1 MKGATHSK
9 WSLPRPPLEWR
20 VGISWIILFLC
31 ALPLQGEQ
39 ISSQGHSILER
50 SLRFL
55 TLSDESVRMVLLGT
69 ILMGLSCGVMGGL
82 VVTRRLSLFGDTL
95 SHAVLPGVAVGFLW
109 SQSKDSWAI
118 LVGATVAG
126 FLGVALISLL
136 RKTSR
141 IRQDSALGLVL
152 SGFYALG
159 ICMLTRIQ
167 KMEFGNQSGIDKYL
181 FGQVVGLSSSDLW
194 TMAFSC
200 LLILTLTILLYK
212 ELLVAGF
219 DSEYARSIGLPV
231 DFLQYLLWLLLAF
244 AVITSLQVVGVVL
257 VSALL
262 VIPAATASLIT
273 DKMRAILIWS
283 AMLGCMAGATGAFLS
298 FLGNQLPT
306 GPIIVLVS
314 AVFFLWALFFHPQN
328 GLLFKWLSARNR
340 NQRIALENTLKAV
353 YQELES
359 IQFQKETTSV
369 SQLAKRRRI
378 GMPQAHRETDAL
390 VARQYAT
397 VHPVEDK
404 LAAPPRPTLISLTPK
419 GWGTAC
425 RIVRNH
431 RLWELYLTNEARYA
445 PDHVHDDAEKIEH
458 VLGEE
463 TVRRIE
469 RILSNPKKD
478 PHGKLIP
485 SQQDIDRGFIA

>member
-1 MKGATHSK
+1 MTNARKLES
-9 WSLPRPPLEWR
+9 PRPRLPLTGR
-20 VGISWIILFLC
+20 LTICLAFLFLFV
-31 ALPLQGEQ
+31 LPLQGEQ
-39 ISSQGHSILER
+39 ISSQGDTILER
-50 SLRFL
+50 GYRFL

-69 ILMGLSCGVMGGL
+69 ILMGLSCGIMGGL
-82 VVTRRLSLFGDTL
+82 IVTRRLSLFGDTL

-118 LVGATVAG
+118 LAGATVAG

-136 RKTSR
+136 MKTSR

-194 TMAFSC
+194 TMGFSC
-200 LLILTLTILLYK
+200 LFVLTLTILLYK

-244 AVITSLQVVGVVL
+244 AVITSLQIIGVVL

-283 AMLGCMAGATGAFLS
+283 AMLGCLAGATGAFLS

-314 AVFFLWALFFHPQN
+314 AAFFLAALFFHPQN
-328 GLLFKWLSARNR
+328 GLLFKWFSSRDR
-340 NQRIALENTLKAV
+340 NQRIQRENTLKAV

-359 IQFQKETTSV
+359 IDFQKETISV

-390 VARQYAT
+390 VAKRYAT
-397 VHPVEDK
+397 LHPVEDK
-404 LAAPPRPTLISLTPK
+404 LSAPPRPTLLSLTPK

-469 RILSNPKKD
+469 RILSNPRKD

>member
-1 MKGATHSK
+1 MNARTLEGSQ
-9 WSLPRPPLEWR
+9 PRLSFVMR
-20 VGISWIILFLC
+20 IGFGFVLLFLC
-31 ALPLQGEQ
+31 SLPLQGEQ
-39 ISSQGHSILER
+39 IGSQNDTLLER
-50 SLRFL
+50 SYRFL
-55 TLSDESVRMVLLGT
+55 SLSDDSVRVVLLGT
-69 ILMGLSCGVMGGL
+69 ILMGLSCGIMGGL
-82 VVTRRLSLFGDTL
+82 IVTRRLSLFGDTL

-118 LVGATVAG
+118 LAGATIAG

-200 LLILTLTILLYK
+200 MLILTLSILLYK

-231 DFLQYLLWLLLAF
+231 DLLQYLLWLLLAF

-273 DKMRAILIWS
+273 DKMRAILVWS
-283 AMLGCMAGATGAFLS
+283 ALLGCAAGASGAFLS
-298 FLGNQLPT
+298 FLGSQLPT

-314 AVFFLWALFFHPQN
+314 ATFFLIALFFHPQN
-328 GLLFKWLSARNR
+328 GLLFKWFSSRDR
-340 NQRIALENTLKAV
+340 NQRIRRENTLKAV
-353 YQELES
+353 YQELEAGD
-359 IQFQKETTSV
+359 FQKEMISV
-369 SQLAKRRRI
+369 AQLAKRRRAS
-378 GMPQAHRETDAL
+378 MPQAHREADAL
-390 VARQYAT
+390 VAKQYAT
-397 VHPVEDK
+397 LHAGEGK
-404 LAAPPRPTLISLTPK
+404 ESAPPKPTMLSLTPK

-445 PDHVHDDAEKIEH
+445 PDQVHEDAEKIEH
-458 VLGEE
+458 VLGDE
-463 TVRRIE
+463 TVRQIE
-469 RILSNPKKD
+469 RILSNPRKD

-485 SQQDIDRGFIA
+485 SQQDIDRGSIA

>member
-1 MKGATHSK
+1 MTSSGKFER
-9 WSLPRPPLEWR
+9 PRPRFRIAGR
-20 VGISWIILFLC
+20 VGICCVLLFLF

-39 ISSQGHSILER
+39 IGSQGDSLLER
-50 SLRFL
+50 SHRFL
-55 TLSDESVRMVLLGT
+55 SLSDKSVRMVLLGA
-69 ILMGLSCGVMGGL
+69 ILMGLNCGTMGSL
-82 VVTRRLSLFGDTL
+82 IVTRRLSLFGDTL
-95 SHAVLPGVAVGFLW
+95 SHAVLPGVAMGFLW

-118 LVGATVAG
+118 LAGATVAG

-136 RKTSR
+136 KKTSH
-141 IRQDSALGLVL
+141 ISQDSALGLVL

-194 TMAFSC
+194 TMAFSF
-200 LLILTLTILLYK
+200 LLILMLSVLLYK

-219 DSEYARSIGLPV
+219 DSEFARSIGLPV
-231 DFLQYLLWLLLAF
+231 DFLQYALWLLLAF

-262 VIPAATASLIT
+262 IIPAATASLIT
-273 DKMRAILIWS
+273 DKMKTMLIWS
-283 AMLGCMAGATGAFLS
+283 ALLGCAAGAIGAFLS

-306 GPIIVLVS
+306 GPLIVLVS
-314 AVFFLWALFFHPQN
+314 TAFFLSTLFLHPQN
-328 GLLFKWLSARNR
+328 GLFFKWLAARNR

-359 IQFQKETTSV
+359 IDFQKDIISV
-369 SQLAKRRRI
+369 GQLAKRRRTS
-378 GMPQAHRETDAL
+378 MPQAHREVKAL
-390 VARQYAT
+390 FAKQYAT
-397 VHPVEDK
+397 LHSAKGEK
-404 LAAPPRPTLISLTPK
+404 SAPLKPTMLSLTPK
-419 GWGTAC
+419 GWGKAC

-469 RILSNPKKD
+469 RILANPRKD

>member
-1 MKGATHSK
+1 MNGAFHFK
-9 WSLPRPPLEWR
+9 KSLARTALASR
-20 VGISWIILFLC
+20 VGIALAVLFLF

-39 ISSQGHSILER
+39 ISSQGDSVLER
-50 SLRFL
+50 SYRFL

-69 ILMGLSCGVMGGL
+69 ILMGLSCGIMGSL
-82 VVTRRLSLFGDTL
+82 IVTRRLSLFGDTL

-118 LVGATVAG
+118 LAGATVAG

-181 FGQVVGLSSSDLW
+181 FGQVVGLSSTDLW
-194 TMAFSC
+194 TMAFSFI
-200 LLILTLTILLYK
+200 LILMLSILLYK

-244 AVITSLQVVGVVL
+244 AVITSLQVVGIVL

-262 VIPAATASLIT
+262 VIPAATASLMT
-273 DKMRAILIWS
+273 DKMLPILIWS
-283 AMLGCMAGATGAFLS
+283 ALLGCAAGATGAFIS

-314 AVFFLWALFFHPQN
+314 AVFLCVRAFFP
-328 GLLFKWLSARNR
+328 S
-340 NQRIALENTLKAV
+340 
-353 YQELES
+353 
-359 IQFQKETTSV
+359 
-369 SQLAKRRRI
+369 AKRSAI
-378 GMPQAHRETDAL
+378 QMPFLSKQGTREF
-390 VARQYAT
+390 
-397 VHPVEDK
+397 PWK
-404 LAAPPRPTLISLTPK
+404 TP
-419 GWGTAC
+419 
-425 RIVRNH
+425 
-431 RLWELYLTNEARYA
+431 
-445 PDHVHDDAEKIEH
+445 
-458 VLGEE
+458 
-463 TVRRIE
+463 
-469 RILSNPKKD
+469 
-478 PHGKLIP
+478 
-485 SQQDIDRGFIA
+485 

>member
-1 MKGATHSK
+1 MKGPFRFQ
-9 WSLPRPPLEWR
+9 WSLPIPALEWR
-20 VGISWIILFLC
+20 VGIAWIILFLC

-39 ISSQGHSILER
+39 ISSQGDSILER
-50 SLRFL
+50 SHRFL

-328 GLLFKWLSARNR
+328 GLFFKWLAARNR
-340 NQRIALENTLKAV
+340 NQRISLENTLKAV

-359 IQFQKETTSV
+359 INFQKETTSV

-397 VHPVEDK
+397 IHPVEEK
-404 LAAPPRPTLISLTPK
+404 LAAPPRPTLLSLTPK

>member
-1 MKGATHSK
+1 MKGLPHSK

-20 VGISWIILFLC
+20 VGIFWIILFLC
-31 ALPLQGEQ
+31 TLPLQGEQ
-39 ISSQGHSILER
+39 ISSQGDSILER
-50 SLRFL
+50 SHRFL
-55 TLSDESVRMVLLGT
+55 TLTDESVRMVLLGT
-69 ILMGLSCGVMGGL
+69 VLMGLSCGVMGGL

-328 GLLFKWLSARNR
+328 GLLFKWLAARNR

-359 IQFQKETTSV
+359 INFQEETTSV

-397 VHPVEDK
+397 VHPVEDQ

-485 SQQDIDRGFIA
+485 SQQDIDRGFVA

>member
-1 MKGATHSK
+1 MGLPCSK
-9 WSLPRPPLEWR
+9 WSLPRPPLKWR
-20 VGISWIILFLC
+20 VSISWIIIFLC

-39 ISSQGHSILER
+39 ISSQGDSILER
-50 SLRFL
+50 SHRFL
-55 TLSDESVRMVLLGT
+55 SLSDESVRMVLLGT

-118 LVGATVAG
+118 LIGATVAG

-200 LLILTLTILLYK
+200 LMILTLTILLYK

-219 DSEYARSIGLPV
+219 DCGYARSIGLPV
-231 DFLQYLLWLLLAF
+231 DFLPYLLWLLLAF

-314 AVFFLWALFFHPQN
+314 AVFFLWALFFHSQN
-328 GLLFKWLSARNR
+328 GLLFKWLAARNR
-340 NQRIALENTLKAV
+340 NQRIGLENTLKAV

-390 VARQYAT
+390 VAKQYAT

-404 LAAPPRPTLISLTPK
+404 LSAPPRPTLISLTPK
-419 GWGTAC
+419 GWGKAC
-425 RIVRNH
+425 KIVRNH